1 MRRVPTKYG
10 TNAEKVSHE
19 VADASFEKEKNANA
33 RADKARINEKGS
45 IFSKMAD
52 AGKRIA
58 DRAAAEKGTKGTFY
72 QQWASSSALRRKYG
86 FDWFT
91 ASSSRNKEIQKE
103 IMDSSVTPE
112 IRKVD

>member
-1 MRRVPTKYG
+1 MRRVPTKYS

-19 VADASFEKEKNANA
+19 VADASFEKERNANA
-33 RADKARINEKGS
+33 SADKARINEKGS

-72 QQWASSSALRRKYG
+72 QQWASSWTLHKKYG

-91 ASSSRNKEIQKE
+91 ASSNRNKEIQKE
-103 IMDSSVTPE
+103 IMDGSVTPE

>member
-1 MRRVPTKYG
+1 MRRVPTKYS
-10 TNAEKVSHE
+10 TNSEKVSHE
-19 VADASFEKEKNANA
+19 VADASFEKEKKANA
-33 RADKARINEKGS
+33 SYDKARINEKGS

-58 DRAAAEKGTKGTFY
+58 DRASAEKGTKGTFY
-72 QQWASSSALRRKYG
+72 QQWASSWTLHKKYG

-91 ASSSRNKEIQKE
+91 ASSNRNKEIQKE
-103 IMDSSVTPE
+103 IMDGSVTPE